1 MIEMTT
7 LQIGRNILRIVSST
21 STGVHRYIIPIR
33 HIESIKVVNN
43 YHTVQITTHSG
54 TNAIEF
60 NSCAVANAEY
70 IKLESALT
78 SHYNDAESST
88 CVPVQSDL

>member
-33 HIESIKVVNN
+33 HIESVKVDNN
-43 YHTVQITTHSG
+43 YHTVQITTHGG

-60 NSCAVANAEY
+60 HSCTIANAEY
-70 IKLESALT
+70 IKLESALA